1 MEEEIINS
9 SSIYIK
15 EGNTDM
21 FDSTMTLV
29 YDKSTK
35 VKSNSKND
43 QVDSNNKKEINLT
56 DFYSDEL
63 VKLKNDS
70 SFTGSSTQL
79 QYLVGVVLK

>member
-21 FDSTMTLV
+21 FDSTITLV

-35 VKSNSKND
+35 VKSSSKND
-43 QVDSNNKKEINLT
+43 QVDNNKKEINLT

-63 VKLKNDS
+63 LKLRNDS
-70 SFTGSSTQL
+70 SFTGSSIQL
-79 QYLVGVVLK
+79 QYLVDIVLK

>member
-35 VKSNSKND
+35 VKSSSKND
-43 QVDSNNKKEINLT
+43 QVDNNKKEINLT

>member
-15 EGNTDM
+15 EGNSDM
-21 FDSTMTLV
+21 FDSTITLV

-35 VKSNSKND
+35 VKSSSKND
-43 QVDSNNKKEINLT
+43 QVDNNKKEINLT

-63 VKLKNDS
+63 LKLRNDS
-70 SFTGSSTQL
+70 SFTGSSIQL
-79 QYLVGVVLK
+79 QYLVDIVLK